1 MTGPASHSCCVAKP
15 GWELPFVPAHG
26 GIFSSSRPHWRLAR
40 QSVAWRCLRSPS
52 FQWAGQAG
60 ILFVVFRVTSLC
72 LQLDSCHRDPHPPAV
87 PEILRLFVCLGNFYS
102 VCVWPRTTVVIVI
115 PAAGILFPFI
125 YFIVSYCILVYRLHH
140 LLNPSL
146 LNCSQICWGV
156 FCRCYSSPPL
166 AVCRSRFRHC

>member
-1 MTGPASHSCCVAKP
+1 MTGPASHGCCGAKP
-15 GWELPFVPAHG
+15 GWELPSVPAHG

-72 LQLDSCHRDPHPPAV
+72 LQLDSCHRDHHPPAV

-102 VCVWPRTTVVIVI
+102 VCVCGPEPPWS
-115 PAAGILFPFI
+115 L
-125 YFIVSYCILVYRLHH
+125 S
-140 LLNPSL
+140 SL
-146 LNCSQICWGV
+146 LLASFFLSFILLYLIV
-156 FCRCYSSPPL
+156 FWSTDYIIS
-166 AVCRSRFRHC
+166 